1 MNLPE
6 YTGQD
11 QSITDER
18 ARIAAEYAALIQRL
32 EELRDELRA
41 ELIQKHPL
49 LSWRVDCLLATR
61 SLLITA
67 EVIANAQKLTV
78 KYCITDDVLER
89 ERAYAVEAL
98 AYNVA
103 RSIADAMLTWRSRW
117 YCTARLAETPS

>member
-11 QSITDER
+11 QSIVDER

-67 EVIANAQKLTV
+67 SVIVNAQKLTV

-89 ERAYAVEAL
+89 ERASAVEAL

-103 RSIADAMLTWRSRW
+103 RSIADAMLT
-117 YCTARLAETPS
+117 